1 MAKEARRMD
10 SVCCEPVGYVE
21 REEPIPEEWPSGR
34 DTVIEYNEEIMRK
47 RARIRIREKYC
58 DALKGLSPGSLVWVI
73 WYAHRAPSGDEA
85 PLTVKPF
92 MDSSLPVTGV
102 FATRSPARPCP
113 LGLTL
118 VYVEEVGDCSLAVRG
133 LDAFHGTPVLD
144 IKAYSEGLDS
154 PREVLKRA
162 KEAARPSR
170 ATS

>member
-1 MAKEARRMD
+1 MD
-10 SVCCEPVGYVE
+10 RVCCEPVGYVE
-21 REEPIPEEWPSGR
+21 REEPIREEWPSGR
-34 DTVIEYNEEIMRK
+34 DTVLEYNEEIMRR

-58 DALKGLSPGSLVWVI
+58 NALRGLARGSLVWII
-73 WYAHRAPSGDEA
+73 WYAHRAPGGDAA
-85 PLTVKPF
+85 PLTVRPF

-118 VYVEEVGDCSLAVRG
+118 VYVEEVEECSLVVRG

-154 PREVLKRA
+154 SREVLQRA
-162 KEAARPSR
+162 RAATRPSR
-170 ATS
+170 AIS